1 MRALPGIV
9 LAGSV
14 LALAA
19 CGPMQDQI
27 ARDTAKRAVR
37 PVLAQNFPGVP
48 LDPAVD
54 CVIDQAS
61 AADLSRLA
69 VDGALGAPSE
79 ASIQIVL
86 AIARRPATLQCIATD
101 GLAPFLR

>member
-1 MRALPGIV
+1 MRVAAALMLG
-9 LAGSV
+9 
-14 LALAA
+14 LAA
-19 CGPMQDQI
+19 CAPVQDQI

-48 LDPAVD
+48 LEPAVE
-54 CVIDQAS
+54 CVIDQAN
-61 AADLSRLA
+61 AAELSRLA

-79 ASIQIVL
+79 ASLQIVL
-86 AIARRPATLQCIATD
+86 ALVRRPETLQCIATD